1 MNAHLSAFGKTCQSP
16 SRPISGSIGCAGFS
30 VFLTLQP
37 IRIVNTQPEVRFFPN
52 WIRMS
57 PQLCVFDRAGAN
69 SSEPDSFLAASSRV
83 TAPRAQT
90 TNISPV
96 ALSNGSSS
104 PISCSSVQRRI
115 QTPSLRST
123 RPLSRLHSPAQIQ
136 PPTSH
141 LHLANFREPT
151 VITKSPLNRTT
162 KENNK
167 LKGVRAPR
175 SSERHEP
182 EQPAASQPRKHPTAT
197 IITTAAATATAHHCR
212 QKTQN
217 KVAKMSADD
226 PSSIPT
232 STSRLSSRPTKRLR
246 ASSPTSLQA
255 SHLQQLFAKPDR
267 EIIIPP
273 LPSSAT
279 SGSSRLPPPPE
290 IVTNVQGSSAG
301 AGSGEFHVYKA
312 ARRREYERLRIMDEE
327 VAKEKEREEFEAKK
341 RERER
346 ADEEKTRRNRE
357 KREKKKN
364 KGKGGKGGGGG
375 GSGSGNGSASQGGSV
390 TTANGAEKK
399 ETAKT
404 GDEGGAKESAAGAG
418 VTSNDTAGEST
429 AKEADKSTSTTAAS
443 APGAVVPGNAESGLL
458 IVEDD

>member
-1 MNAHLSAFGKTCQSP
+1 MNTHLSVFGKTCQSP

-37 IRIVNTQPEVRFFPN
+37 IRIVNTQ
-52 WIRMS
+52 
-57 PQLCVFDRAGAN
+57 QRAGAN
-69 SSEPDSFLAASSRV
+69 NSEPDSFLAASSRV

-96 ALSNGSSS
+96 ALFNGSSS

-123 RPLSRLHSPAQIQ
+123 RPLSRLYSPAQIQ
-136 PPTSH
+136 PPASH
-141 LHLANFREPT
+141 LHLEVLQEQQTQRRARASLLRT
-151 VITKSPLNRTT
+151 SRTRTT
-162 KENNK
+162 
-167 LKGVRAPR
+167 RR
-175 SSERHEP
+175 
-182 EQPAASQPRKHPTAT
+182 
-197 IITTAAATATAHHCR
+197 
-212 QKTQN
+212 KTQN

-364 KGKGGKGGGGG
+364 KGKGGKGGGG
-375 GSGSGNGSASQGGSV
+375 SGNGSASQGGSM

-418 VTSNDTAGEST
+418 ATSNDTAGEST
-429 AKEADKSTSTTAAS
+429 AKEADKSTSTTAAAAS
-443 APGAVVPGNAESGLL
+443 GAVVPGNAESGLL

>member
-1 MNAHLSAFGKTCQSP
+1 MNTHLSAFGKTCQSP
-16 SRPISGSIGCAGFS
+16 SRPISGSTVCAGFS

-37 IRIVNTQPEVRFFPN
+37 IRIVNTQ
-52 WIRMS
+52 
-57 PQLCVFDRAGAN
+57 QKAGAN
-69 SSEPDSFLAASSRV
+69 SSEPDSFLAASSR
-83 TAPRAQT
+83 PRAQT
-90 TNISPV
+90 TNVSPV

-104 PISCSSVQRRI
+104 PISCSSAQRRI
-115 QTPSLRST
+115 WSVWNEPTKPHRCD
-123 RPLSRLHSPAQIQ
+123 RPVRCRDFIPSPAQIQ

-141 LHLANFREPT
+141 LRLEILSEPT
-151 VITKSPLNRTT
+151 VITESPLNRTT
-162 KENNK
+162 KENHK
-167 LKGVRAPR
+167 LKGVCAPR

-182 EQPAASQPRKHPTAT
+182 EQPAAKH
-197 IITTAAATATAHHCR
+197 
-212 QKTQN
+212 KN

-273 LPSSAT
+273 LPSSTT

-375 GSGSGNGSASQGGSV
+375 GSGNGGASQGGSV

-418 VTSNDTAGEST
+418 ATSNDTAGEST
-429 AKEADKSTSTTAAS
+429 GKEADKSSTLTTAAAAS
-443 APGAVVPGNAESGLL
+443 GAVVPGNAESGLL